1 MYKEQEKADGKIMSR
16 GFTLIELLVVISII
30 ALLMSI
36 LLPALSNAREQAKRV
51 DCLANMKNLTAGW
64 IMYAFENDDDL
75 CSADTDWDLKV
86 PPESHW
92 VADGPVMPSNNIG
105 GTERAIEIG
114 VFWPYTEKTLEL
126 YKCKSDSTELL
137 RSYSISRAMNGKTC
151 NCEHDNI
158 KPFRTWSGIRMSS
171 RKMVFVDAGS
181 RANWIE
187 GSFCAVEDIDAI
199 PPKWYVRIVSGGLV
213 TRNITARHSNGCN
226 MSFADGHCEYW
237 KYRDPRTVDLANL
250 RITLDEASPKNRD
263 LEEMVQLL
271 QGRR

>member
-1 MYKEQEKADGKIMSR
+1 MCKEQEKADWKIMPR

-36 LLPALSNAREQAKRV
+36 LLPALSGAREQAKRV
-51 DCLANMKNLTAGW
+51 DCLSNMRNLTAAW
-64 IMYAFENDDDL
+64 IMYAFENDDNL

-92 VADGPVMPSNNIG
+92 VADGPVMPSNHIG
-105 GTERAIEIG
+105 GTERAIRNG

-158 KPFRTWSGIRMSS
+158 KPYRAWSEIRMPS

-181 RANWIE
+181 RAKWIE
-187 GSFCAVEDIDAI
+187 GSFCAVEQIDAI
-199 PPKWYVRIVSGGLV
+199 PPKWFVRES
-213 TRNITARHSNGCN
+213 RNITARHSNGCN
-226 MSFADGHCEYW
+226 VSFADGHCDYW
-237 KYRDPRTVDLANL
+237 KYKDPRTVDLANW
-250 RITLDEASPKNRD
+250 RIGPGEASPKNRD

-271 QGRR
+271 QGIR